1 MKLPM
6 NSVIRR
12 YSSIMLLLTLVSLP
26 ITLKAQAHKV
36 PVPIEVFF
44 GDHQLY
50 FEMVV
55 AKQFA
60 PESRL
65 GFFTVATFSA
75 EYNDLSDVDITIPAH
90 LFYTFWKGFSVI
102 GGGSANSVAG
112 FAPYTGF
119 QHTFA
124 SRQILAVTEASFYL
138 NSENDFKIFG
148 IYEFKPPINEKW
160 SFYTRLQFIYNTS
173 LKEGTHNRSFLYLRA
188 GVQRESIMFGL
199 GANLDQYGPFKS
211 FEDNY
216 GVFVRYNLD

>member
-1 MKLPM
+1 MKRT
-6 NSVIRR
+6 IRTSMIR
-12 YSSIMLLLTLVSLP
+12 YARFILLLTLAGLP
-26 ITLKAQAHKV
+26 ITLQAQAHKV
-36 PVPIEVFF
+36 PVPIELFF
-44 GDHQLY
+44 GDQQLY

-55 AKQFA
+55 NKQFA

-90 LFYTFWKGFSVI
+90 LYYTFWKGFSVI
-102 GGGSANSVAG
+102 GGGSANSVVG
-112 FAPYTGF
+112 FDPYTGF

-124 SRQILAVTEASFYL
+124 SRQFLAVTVASFYL
-138 NSENDFKIFG
+138 NSENDFQIFG
-148 IYEFKPPINEKW
+148 LYEYKLPINEKW
-160 SFYTRLQFIYNTS
+160 SFYSRLQFLYNTS
-173 LKEGTHNRSFLYLRA
+173 LKEGSHNRSYLYLRA

-199 GANLDQYGPFKS
+199 GANLDQYGPFKT

>member
-1 MKLPM
+1 MKRPI
-6 NSVIRR
+6 NPRIKRFT
-12 YSSIMLLLTLVSLP
+12 TLIILIIILSLP
-26 ITLKAQAHKV
+26 ITLQAQAHKV

-44 GDHQLY
+44 GDQQLY

-160 SFYTRLQFIYNTS
+160 SLYTRLQFIYNTS
-173 LKEGTHNRSFLYLRA
+173 LKEGAHNRSYLYLRA
-188 GVQRESIMFGL
+188 GVQRGSIMFGL
-199 GANLDQYGPFKS
+199 GANLDQYGPFKT

-216 GVFVRYNLD
+216 GLFVRYNLD